1 MSTNA
6 AADVPDLVDEFV
18 DAANGTVD
26 SCTRVDPGSFEAEL
40 EELLVQPAVG
50 APLPSESVS
59 LEGTAVDTDPSVEAL
74 KTAETG
80 VAQAE
85 LAIARYGTL
94 SIESRPG
101 GDELVSLYP
110 PNHVVVV
117 DEADI
122 VPDFVTAF
130 DRFEATVREARETDG
145 PGKSR
150 VLTTGPSKTAD
161 MGELVEGVHG
171 PKAVHVLVVSG
182 E

>member
-1 MSTNA
+1 MSTDVA
-6 AADVPDLVDEFV
+6 AEFS
-18 DAANGTVD
+18 DTAREIVD
-26 SCTRVDPGSFEAEL
+26 SCTRIAPAEFEETIG
-40 EELLVQPAVG
+40 ELLVEPAVG

-59 LEGTAVDTDPSVEAL
+59 LEGTEVDTDPSVEAL

-85 LAIARYGTL
+85 LAVARYGTL

-110 PNHVVVV
+110 PRHVVVV
-117 DEADI
+117 DEGDI
-122 VPDFVTAF
+122 VPDLIAAF
-130 DRFEATVREARETDG
+130 DRFEATVREARETGG

-150 VLTTGPSKTAD
+150 VLATGPSATAD

-171 PKAVHVLVVSG
+171 PKEVHVVVVS
-182 E
+182 EE